1 MALAYRFKSNLRE
14 IIMSKPSRL
23 FHPSLD
29 SATSVGE
36 TQPLRH
42 SLFDAKDDFIERIAP
57 AGVAAIYFGGFSLS
71 PQDAPLSRQALFKLS
86 FLNRHFLQPAGLKI
100 TVNRQTAVLSGT
112 VAARALV
119 TMGDILARQI
129 EGITDTTND
138 TTASPEDATLPVG
151 QREKEHVREAVQF
164 LYATDQTLRSGVQV
178 SLSEGYLT
186 LQGEV
191 SSIAQKNWAEQL
203 AEAAGGE
210 VQSRLKV
217 TEATTFA
224 SSTMAEPPQVD
235 DESQEALVLFRLRL
249 VRETEHL
256 PVRVKANRGIVAIQ
270 GKARTEALRQR
281 VENIARSTLGLRELR
296 SSISIAS

>member
-1 MALAYRFKSNLRE
+1 MSKTNLR
-14 IIMSKPSRL
+14 

-29 SATSVGE
+29 SSTSVGE
-36 TQPLRH
+36 TGPLRH
-42 SLFDAKDDFIERIAP
+42 SLFDHKDDFIERIAP
-57 AGVAAIYFGGFSLS
+57 VGVAAIYFGGFSLS

-100 TVNRQTAVLSGT
+100 VVNRQTAVFTGT

-119 TMGDILARQI
+119 TMAEILALQI
-129 EGITDTTND
+129 DGITAVTDETT
-138 TTASPEDATLPVG
+138 SLPEDPAQVVAPG
-151 QREKEHVREAVQF
+151 QKEKETIREAVQF
-164 LYATDQTLRSGVQV
+164 LFATDQTLRSGVQV

-203 AEAAGGE
+203 AESAGGD

-217 TEATTFA
+217 SDATTFA
-224 SSTMAEPPQVD
+224 PAPTSEPPMID
-235 DESQEALVLFRLRL
+235 DESQEALILFRLRL

-256 PVRVKANRGIVAIQ
+256 PVRVKANRGIVSLQ
-270 GKARTEALRQR
+270 GKVRTEALRQR

-296 SSISIAS
+296 SSLAISA